1 MKLQQPGGPEA
12 LTLTEVPIPEPGPAE
27 VLVRVAACGFCHHD
41 LLVIK
46 GVLRRGVKPGLVPG
60 HEISG
65 VVVQLG
71 ENVTT
76 LKPGERVVSLLVSA
90 CGHCDRCLEGREH
103 RCRNG
108 QGTGHGRDG
117 GFAEYVVISEFGLVA
132 IPDGVDLI
140 SAALFACPLGVAL
153 QGLQQ
158 AAQVQP
164 GETVV
169 VTGAGGGLGTHTV
182 QLAAALGCRVLAVT
196 SSPEK
201 AELLSDLGATEVL
214 LAGELEFSELVL
226 AYTEDQGAQV
236 IIDTVGSVLYPSTWN
251 SLAQFGRWVLLGEVA
266 GNPVSIDPAEV
277 IFRDASILGSSG
289 VSREGVLRIA
299 EMVSQGLIMAVVG
312 QRLAMEEVATAYGLM
327 AERSVAGRILL
338 IPPGSSTL

>member
-1 MKLQQPGGPEA
+1 VARLNLGDASSGGTFNISNGANTFGEQQGGRGGGTHKVEIAHGLTSPEVGGPVQPKLTHPGFGAGMDRKVNVEIERAELSQDALEDGRIVDRRLPVEGEHREA
-12 LTLTEVPIPEPGPAE
+12 
-27 VLVRVAACGFCHHD
+27 
-41 LLVIK
+41 
-46 GVLRRGVKPGLVPG
+46 PGLEP
-60 HEISG
+60 
-65 VVVQLG
+65 LG
-71 ENVTT
+71 KGTCRRHGPMPLQGIHDEVT
-76 LKPGERVVSLLVSA
+76 
-90 CGHCDRCLEGREH
+90 D
-103 RCRNG
+103 
-108 QGTGHGRDG
+108 
-117 GFAEYVVISEFGLVA
+117 
-132 IPDGVDLI
+132 DGV
-140 SAALFACPLGVAL
+140 AGGGVAL

-312 QRLAMEEVATAYGLM
+312 QRLPMEEVATAYGLM